1 MSSRKPNAWL
11 VYEEG
16 EVYDGGHTPLL
27 VAPTEAL
34 ARQAKADIE
43 QVVASVSARMGR
55 LPDPFED
62 HISDDE
68 YAARVDKRDRM
79 LKRVRWPHGL
89 KREPWDWNFTVAVMP
104 LPIEQEPR

>member
-1 MSSRKPNAWL
+1 MGKRKPQAWL

-34 ARQAKADIE
+34 ARHTKADID
-43 QVVASVSARMGR
+43 QVVAGVRARIGR

-62 HISDDE
+62 HIGNDE
-68 YAARVDKRDRM
+68 YSARVDKRDQM

-89 KREPWDWNFTVAVMP
+89 KREPWNWNFTVAVMP
-104 LPIEQEPR
+104 LPLVQEQR